1 MTHNVIVSPDVASE
15 SESVLQA
22 EDVPTD
28 ECRENKFSK
37 INIEDSKRTVDAKF
51 SRNPSQEAT
60 KSNNSTDPK
69 FRSQVSTNQS
79 TPESPKVSDDPEL
92 ILMHQIHRNL
102 LIQVRE

>member
-1 MTHNVIVSPDVASE
+1 VTHNVIVSPDVASD

-51 SRNPSQEAT
+51 SRNPS
-60 KSNNSTDPK
+60 
-69 FRSQVSTNQS
+69 
-79 TPESPKVSDDPEL
+79 
-92 ILMHQIHRNL
+92 
-102 LIQVRE
+102 